1 VAVVEVLVLVTA
13 FQGPLVLG
21 AARFGRHGMR
31 TCVQAAGVLVVVGLR
46 EATLSQPVVVV
57 VVVVFLQV
65 VSVCIESG
73 HAVRTCGWVV
83 GGLCVVAMW
92 LLLFGGTLTP
102 RVAGRLLI
110 IICCGFFVVL
120 CELESYF

>member
-1 VAVVEVLVLVTA
+1 VTWHEDLCAGSRGVGVGRVERSNFESTSCGGCDYCVFAGFVSLIKSGQAVKN
-13 FQGPLVLG
+13 
-21 AARFGRHGMR
+21 
-31 TCVQAAGVLVVVGLR
+31 
-46 EATLSQPVVVV
+46 
-57 VVVVFLQV
+57 
-65 VSVCIESG
+65 
-73 HAVRTCGWVV
+73 CGWVV